1 MTGRVF
7 ALRIPVYQA
16 GSWGI
21 VEQKYQGEP
30 TDWAWCQEVGQ
41 GDFQWEVSSQIVILA
56 WVADEK
62 PHLWSSASECILSDD
77 FWIVIVGKLK
87 DNSGDCGIF
96 WGESFLSWT
105 ISQEL
110 DESRLSL
117 QWEEREE
124 SLAG

>member
-41 GDFQWEVSSQIVILA
+41 GDFQWEVSGQIVILA

-96 WGESFLSWT
+96 GASHFSV
-105 ISQEL
+105 EL
-110 DESRLSL
+110 FHKN
-117 QWEEREE
+117 QMKAGWE
-124 SLAG
+124 L